1 MHIYI
6 SLLISFL
13 QVCNMSDVAI
23 VSQER
28 FKISNLKHTNLPS
41 DTISMT
47 TSFVLVSC
55 ATPDRSKH
63 FIHNTQE

>member
-1 MHIYI
+1 
-6 SLLISFL
+6 
-13 QVCNMSDVAI
+13 MSDVAI

-28 FKISNLKHTNLPS
+28 FKISNVKHTNLPS

-47 TSFVLVSC
+47 TSFALVSY
-55 ATPDRSKH
+55 AKPDRIKN